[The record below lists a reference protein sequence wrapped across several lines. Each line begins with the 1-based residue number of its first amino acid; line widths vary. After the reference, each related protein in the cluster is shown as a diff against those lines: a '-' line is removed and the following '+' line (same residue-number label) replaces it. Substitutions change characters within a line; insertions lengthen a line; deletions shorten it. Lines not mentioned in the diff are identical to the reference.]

1 MSELFSQRI
10 TGWVILL
17 FGRPGSGKDTQG
29 EVLRNLL
36 IKSLGLDEQKVS
48 YFITSLHLDWR
59 SQASDV
65 LAGRIKHFRSLR
77 DSGVLLPP
85 QLVCE
90 VVEEYFDCLLEDTT
104 VILNGFPRSYEQ
116 GKDLAKIIGHK
127 KMVAILLDLPRGEAV
142 DRLHHRNQGR
152 VDDTPEKITIRQ
164 NVFEADLPGIMQSL
178 QENRVPILEVG
189 ASGPSEE
196 VSARIESDL
205 RRFFTT
211 PAEFHSQPQVFI
223 PGSVAM

>member
-1 MSELFSQRI
+1 MFAELFFQRI

-29 EVLRNLL
+29 EMLKDFLTS
-36 IKSLGLDEQKVS
+36 SLGPENVT

-65 LAGRIKHFRSLR
+65 LAGRIKHFRHLR
-77 DSGVLLPP
+77 EGGNLLPP
-85 QLVCE
+85 KLVCE
-90 VVEEYFDCLLEDTT
+90 VVEEYFDYLPSNTT

-116 GKDLAKIIGHK
+116 GKELSKIIGHK

-142 DRLHHRNQGR
+142 DRLNHRNQGR

-164 NVFEADLPGIMQSL
+164 NVFETDCTGIVQSL
-178 QENRVPILEVG
+178 QENLVPILEVK
-189 ASGPSEE
+189 ASGTSVE
-196 VSARIESDL
+196 VFDRLQHSLDH
-205 RRFFTT
+205 FFTT
-211 PAEFHSQPQVFI
+211 PAELHSRPQVFS
-223 PGSVAM
+223 SVAI